1 MKRSILAFI
10 VLIALV
16 MGMFS
21 EAHAQRAVRFFEMLR
36 HTDGQFYNQPFTLLP
51 WQRQI
56 IRDVYGTLKEDGTRQ
71 YKYVYLE
78 IPKKNGKSELAAGA
92 ALYHLFADGERNGE
106 IYGCA
111 ADKKQAKIV
120 YKVAKD
126 MIELVP
132 ALKKRARVTDS
143 QKIITDRVTGSVY
156 EVLSAEAFTKHGF
169 KTSACIFD
177 ELHAQPNRDLWDV
190 MTFEAGAAR
199 RQPIWW
205 VITTA
210 GDDPDRV
217 SIGWE
222 QHEYA
227 MKILAGEIVDP
238 TWYVVVYGYEG
249 DDIYNEANWFQAN
262 PSLGTAKSLDSMR
275 EAAHTARL
283 KPANERLFRWL
294 DLNQWITTKLTTW
307 LPLDLFDR
315 TIGEWNRA
323 DQLGKDCFLGLDL
336 SSTTDLT
343 ALAVLFPPQGKQLE
357 WRCFWHCWIPED
369 NMKERVDRDHV
380 PYDKWVAAGHI
391 TATSGNMVDY
401 TQVEKTILEIKKFYN
416 VIEVPSDRA
425 FAAMLLQRLEQ
436 QPNNLLCV
444 DVPQTYKVMTS
455 PMNLIE
461 VLLKI
466 AARQQSD
473 ELEQLKSQL
482 TQAMVEAGMPGL
494 NNNLLVGGLTHENN
508 LVARWCFGNASIAK
522 NGNEE
527 IKLVKEHK
535 GKSVDRTKRID
546 LITALVNAM
555 ARAQFYK
562 GTVDLSAQILSDD
575 WGM

>member
-1 MKRSILAFI
+1 
-10 VLIALV
+10 
-16 MGMFS
+16 
-21 EAHAQRAVRFFEMLR
+21 
-36 HTDGQFYNQPFTLLP
+36 
-51 WQRQI
+51 
-56 IRDVYGTLKEDGTRQ
+56 
-71 YKYVYLE
+71 
-78 IPKKNGKSELAAGA
+78 
-92 ALYHLFADGERNGE
+92 
-106 IYGCA
+106 
-111 ADKKQAKIV
+111 
-120 YKVAKD
+120 
-126 MIELVP
+126 
-132 ALKKRARVTDS
+132 
-143 QKIITDRVTGSVY
+143 
-156 EVLSAEAFTKHGF
+156 
-169 KTSACIFD
+169 
-177 ELHAQPNRDLWDV
+177 
-190 MTFEAGAAR
+190 
-199 RQPIWW
+199 
-205 VITTA
+205 
-210 GDDPDRV
+210 
-217 SIGWE
+217 
-222 QHEYA
+222 
-227 MKILAGEIVDP
+227 
-238 TWYVVVYGYEG
+238 VVYGYEG